1 MCNGSSMPL
10 RWICS
15 DFPAA
20 RLPIDYNIYECSC
33 VRNRFTHSTQLN
45 HSMIFRVP
53 DDWYVLLV
61 CARIIFRAGLRDPI
75 FRRCLRVGCVGR
87 LALFR
92 GVTGRC
98 VVCGVGSSDTRLWRV
113 LFSVWLIFRW
123 ARGCTARWVAWCMV
137 YMLTM
142 VNLIVIVG

>member
-1 MCNGSSMPL
+1 MPL

-75 FRRCLRVGCVGR
+75 FRRCLRVVCVGR

-92 GVTGRC
+92 GVQGVTGRC
-98 VVCGVGSSDTRLWRV
+98 VVCGVV
-113 LFSVWLIFRW
+113 LARLIFRN
-123 ARGCTARWVAWCMV
+123 ANA
-137 YMLTM
+137 
-142 VNLIVIVG
+142 LIRDCGASDFPLG